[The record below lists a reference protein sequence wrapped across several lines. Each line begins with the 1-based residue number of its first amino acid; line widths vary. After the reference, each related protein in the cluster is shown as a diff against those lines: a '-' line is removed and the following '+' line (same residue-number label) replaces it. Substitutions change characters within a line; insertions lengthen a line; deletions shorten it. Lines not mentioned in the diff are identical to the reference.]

1 MIAHV
6 VAAVGAFTTA
16 DAATS
21 ANSVVKDAIDI
32 TFAGVAAAVVIEV
45 RIADSDEE
53 YTAATKEVLHDRPD
67 SLKEPG
73 HLE

>member
-32 TFAGVAAAVVIEV
+32 TFASVAAAVIEV

-53 YTAATKEVLHDRPD
+53 YTAATKEVHHDRPD